1 MRLYEMDRKKNMLP
15 GAGCRCTYRAINRQ
29 SSYRVQMYE
38 PIPMK
43 RIVEEKQEVKE
54 EKISR
59 RRKEKKDGG
68 IEGAHSGAEQP
79 RIST

>member
-1 MRLYEMDRKKNMLP
+1 MLP
-15 GAGCRCTYRAINRQ
+15 GAGCRAINRE

-59 RRKEKKDGG
+59 RRKEKKGGG
-68 IEGAHSGAEQP
+68 IEEAHSGAEQP